1 MAEETV
7 FSDNNVNITTARI
20 IISGTT
26 YALRN
31 ITSVK
36 MTMTPAKQGCAITLL
51 VVGIVAL
58 LGSFGAFSSDVGEG
72 FVGLLVAAGIIAGAG
87 FWLRSCKADYHVA
100 IASASG
106 EAHAL
111 TSKDKAYIE
120 KVVSSINDAII
131 RYQ

>member
-7 FSDNNVNITTARI
+7 FSDNNVNITTTRI

-36 MTMTPAKQGCAITLL
+36 MATTPAKKGCAIVLL
-51 VVGIVAL
+51 IVGILAL
-58 LGSFGAFSSDVGEG
+58 LGSFGTFSSDPGSG
-72 FVGLLVAAGIIAGAG
+72 FVALLFAAAILAGAI
-87 FWLRSCKADYHVA
+87 FWLRSCKPEYHVA
-100 IASASG
+100 IASSSG

-111 TSKDKAYIE
+111 TSKDRSYIE
-120 KVVSSINDAII
+120 KVVGSINDAIT
-131 RYQ
+131 RY